1 MRSLHVHGRY
11 YQLHPPERFKGFVEN
26 DFEID
31 FDRSAFLVV
40 DIYGHGFPKTKEA
53 VNHPSFTDA
62 ASKPWDDITLNYIR
76 PALEACRLAGM
87 PVIYAHNSAPNIE
100 INRSQF
106 GKVMG
111 RSLQSDME
119 LLLSE
124 RPGLVDP
131 KEYIISEGA
140 HLLDIAPAVAP
151 KAGDYFIRKHFY
163 SGFKDTRLDTLLRN
177 MDVKTLFCAGFDAS
191 VCLLCTI
198 IDAWELNYEVV
209 LLRDAV
215 RAMEI
220 PEDIEIGYSFTE
232 RMIKWIEAMVGC
244 SVTTQQ
250 FVELMA
256 EIDHKVSG
264 IKVGEPA
271 GMPAA

>member
-1 MRSLHVHGRY
+1 MNSINVHGRY
-11 YQLHPPERFKGFVEN
+11 YRLHPPEHYKGFVEE
-26 DFEID
+26 DFTVD
-31 FDRSAFLVV
+31 LDRSAFLVV
-40 DIYGHGFPKTKEA
+40 DIYGHGFPKTGETK
-53 VNHPSFTDA
+53 NHPSFTDEA
-62 ASKPWDDITLNYIR
+62 NKPWDEITLHKIK
-76 PALEACRLAGM
+76 PALEAARHSGM
-87 PVIYAHNSAPNIE
+87 PVIYAHNSSPHIA

-124 RPGLVDP
+124 KPGLVDP
-131 KEYIISEGA
+131 KEYNVSEGA
-140 HLLDIAPAVAP
+140 HLLEIAPAVAP
-151 KAGDYFIRKHFY
+151 QPGDYFVRKHFY

-177 MDVKTLFCAGFDAS
+177 LDVRTVFCAGFDAS

-220 PEDIEIGYSFTE
+220 PEDVEIGYSFTE
-232 RMIKWIEAMVGC
+232 RMIKWIEAMVGY
-244 SVTTQQ
+244 SISTQQ
-250 FVELMA
+250 FVDLMA
-256 EIDHKVSG
+256 TINQAVE
-264 IKVGEPA
+264 KVGER
-271 GMPAA
+271 

>member
-1 MRSLHVHGRY
+1 MRSLNVHGRY
-11 YQLHPPERFKGFVEN
+11 YQLHPPERYKGIVQE

-40 DIYGHGFPKTKEA
+40 DIYGHGFPKTEA
-53 VNHPSFTDA
+53 AKNHPSFTDEA
-62 ASKPWDDITLNYIR
+62 NKPWDDITLNYIR
-76 PALEACRLAGM
+76 PALEAARLAGM
-87 PVIYAHNSAPNIE
+87 PVVYAHNSAPNIA

-124 RPGLVDP
+124 QPGLVDP

-151 KAGDYFIRKHFY
+151 RPGDYFIRKHFY

-177 MDVKTLFCAGFDAS
+177 LDVKTLFCAGFDAS

-198 IDAWELNYEVV
+198 IDAWELNYQVV
-209 LLRDAV
+209 MLRDAV

-232 RMIKWIEAMVGC
+232 RMIKWVEAMLGY
-244 SVTTQQ
+244 SITTQQ

-256 EIDHKVSG
+256 AINLKARD
-264 IKVGEPA
+264 ITIGEPKIL
-271 GMPAA
+271 PVS

>member
-1 MRSLHVHGRY
+1 MKSLNIHGRY
-11 YQLHPPERFKGFVEN
+11 YQLHPPERFKGIVEK
-26 DFEID
+26 DFEVN

-40 DIYGHGFPKTKEA
+40 DIYGHGFPETKE
-53 VNHPSFTDA
+53 VKNHPSFTA
-62 ASKPWDDITLNYIR
+62 EENKPWDDITLNFIR
-76 PALEACRLAGM
+76 PAMEAARLAGM

-111 RSLQSDME
+111 RALQSDME

-131 KEYIISEGA
+131 KEYIISDGA
-140 HLLDIAPAVAP
+140 HLLDISPAVAP
-151 KAGDYFIRKHFY
+151 KPGDYYIRKHFY

-177 MDVKTLFCAGFDAS
+177 LDVKTLFCAGFDLS

-198 IDAWELNYEVV
+198 IDAWELDYEVI

-215 RAMEI
+215 RAVEI

-232 RMIKWIEAMVGC
+232 RMIKWVESMIGI
-244 SVTTQQ
+244 SITSQQ

-256 EIDHKVSG
+256 TIKQSG
-264 IKVGEPA
+264 NKKKVGDPVDSKRY
-271 GMPAA
+271 

>member
-1 MRSLHVHGRY
+1 MNPITVRGRY
-11 YQLHPPERFKGFVEN
+11 YQLHPPERYKGLVESN
-26 DFEID
+26 FS
-31 FDRSAFLVV
+31 FDPERSALLVV
-40 DIYGHGFPKTKEA
+40 DIYGHGFPKTETSK
-53 VNHPSFTDA
+53 NHPSFTDEA
-62 ASKPWDDITLNYIR
+62 NKPWDDITLNKIK
-76 PALEACRLAGM
+76 PALEAARSAGM
-87 PVIYAHNSAPNIE
+87 PVVYAHNSSPNIA
-100 INRSQF
+100 INRSEF
-106 GKVMG
+106 GKEMG

-131 KEYIISEGA
+131 KEYNVSEGA

-151 KAGDYFIRKHFY
+151 QPGDYYIRKHFY

-177 MDVKTLFCAGFDAS
+177 LDVKTLFCAGFDAS

-198 IDAWELNYEVV
+198 IDAWELNYQVV

-232 RMIKWIEAMVGC
+232 RMIKWIEAMLGY
-244 SVTTQQ
+244 SITTDQ
-250 FVELMA
+250 FILLTASLSHTV
-256 EIDHKVSG
+256 D
-264 IKVGEPA
+264 KVG
-271 GMPAA
+271 AA

>member
-1 MRSLHVHGRY
+1 MNSATVHGRY
-11 YQLHPPERFKGFVEN
+11 YQLHPPEHYKGFVET
-26 DFEID
+26 DFSVD
-31 FDRSAFLVV
+31 LDRSAFLVV
-40 DIYGHGFPKTKEA
+40 DIYGHGFPKAGETR
-53 VNHPSFTDA
+53 NHPSFTDENN
-62 ASKPWDDITLNYIR
+62 KPWDDITLNKIK
-76 PALEACRLAGM
+76 PALEAARAARM
-87 PVIYAHNSAPNIE
+87 PVVYAHNSSPNIA

-124 RPGLVDP
+124 KPGLVDP
-131 KEYIISEGA
+131 KEYNVTEGA
-140 HLLDIAPAVAP
+140 HLLEIAPAVAP
-151 KAGDYFIRKHFY
+151 QPGDYFIRKHFY

-177 MDVKTLFCAGFDAS
+177 LDVKTLFCAGFDAS

-232 RMIKWIEAMVGC
+232 RMIKWIEAMVGF
-244 SVTTQQ
+244 SITTTQ
-250 FVELMA
+250 FLDLMA
-256 EIDHKVSG
+256 TMSHVAEK
-264 IKVGEPA
+264 A
-271 GMPAA
+271 TQA